1 MTQIEF
7 STLVTRQSS
16 SLKTYA
22 LRFTRDMDDA
32 NDLVQDTLLKAIT
45 YYNNFKEGTN
55 INGWLYTI
63 MKNTFINGYRRFVKT
78 TSIITQTDE
87 ISSQQLSFS
96 SSNNNAENKFV
107 MDDVQKALKSLPQEY
122 YVPFTMYFE
131 GYKYHEISE
140 ELAIPIGTVKTRIH
154 VARKLLKKSLSVY
167 NYKNVA

>member
-55 INGWLYTI
+55 INGW
-63 MKNTFINGYRRFVKT
+63 
-78 TSIITQTDE
+78 
-87 ISSQQLSFS
+87 
-96 SSNNNAENKFV
+96 
-107 MDDVQKALKSLPQEY
+107 
-122 YVPFTMYFE
+122 
-131 GYKYHEISE
+131 
-140 ELAIPIGTVKTRIH
+140 
-154 VARKLLKKSLSVY
+154 
-167 NYKNVA
+167 